1 MTLLELA
8 ERCEREGPSIWL
20 DLAIHRTIE
29 PLGRSYV
36 RGYSTSLDAAVAFVE
51 RSDPQA
57 WWSIDIDGM
66 AKVCLPDDVF
76 GFSPVPETPQ
86 QFAPTPALALV
97 AAALRA
103 LAARDGAPKEE
114 EEI

>member
-1 MTLLELA
+1 MTTPLELA
-8 ERCEREGPSIWL
+8 ERCEREGPSRELMHLVQAHARDW
-20 DLAIHRTIE
+20 APSS
-29 PLGRSYV
+29 PLIL
-36 RGYSTSLDAAVAFVE
+36 TSLDAAVAFVE

-103 LAARDGAPKEE
+103 LAARDGAPRE